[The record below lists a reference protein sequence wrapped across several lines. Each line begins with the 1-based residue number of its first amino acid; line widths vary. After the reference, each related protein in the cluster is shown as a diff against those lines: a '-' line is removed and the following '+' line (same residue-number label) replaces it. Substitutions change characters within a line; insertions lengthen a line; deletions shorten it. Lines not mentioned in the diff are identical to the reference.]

1 MLAVAEIISK
11 PQFQRYLKNFVT
23 PLLGSEPFQWT
34 KCTPPWRLPTLIR
47 WRLVEE
53 SWRRPESKGIFILP
67 HEMLEETWN
76 IYINM
81 PEFRRSAGKTIVNN
95 KSIRCYKPNGWLND
109 ELVNSY
115 IALLRDDK
123 SSIKVTES
131 YVFQKIQNPLQYNKD
146 FFKRIVRLVFST
158 TPFFVD
164 QFAAWWEKPK
174 QRVNHRKTSGP
185 IFEDIDSA
193 KLERFSLAFSCS
205 EH

>member
-23 PLLGSEPFQWT
+23 PLLGSEPFRWT

-47 WRLVEE
+47 WSLVEK
-53 SWRRPESKGIFILP
+53 SWGRPESKGIFILP

-95 KSIRCYKPNGWLND
+95 KSIRRYKPNGWLND

-131 YVFQKIQNPLQYNKD
+131 YVFQKIQNPLINDKD
-146 FFKRIVRLVFST
+146 YFKRIVRLVFST
-158 TPFFVD
+158 P
-164 QFAAWWEKPK
+164 PLL
-174 QRVNHRKTSGP
+174 R
-185 IFEDIDSA
+185 
-193 KLERFSLAFSCS
+193 
-205 EH
+205 